1 MPACSLDWNYISKR
15 CSRVP
20 QYGVHLQLM
29 CAGVIVKFYIHKL
42 MELWVSLGV
51 VLASSFQFKD
61 EETENI
67 DFAITECIYF
77 F

>member
-1 MPACSLDWNYISKR
+1 
-15 CSRVP
+15 
-20 QYGVHLQLM
+20 
-29 CAGVIVKFYIHKL
+29 

-67 DFAITECIYF
+67 DFAITECIYIF
-77 F
+77 LSHMCEIITFS